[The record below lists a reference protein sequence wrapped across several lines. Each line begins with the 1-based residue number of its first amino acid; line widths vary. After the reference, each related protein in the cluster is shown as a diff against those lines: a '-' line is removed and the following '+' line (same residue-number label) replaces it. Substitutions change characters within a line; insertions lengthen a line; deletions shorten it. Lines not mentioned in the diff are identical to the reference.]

1 MRCGGGSRVSA
12 GRGCL
17 RRIWKKG
24 AGQGRIVMWNVR
36 GQDERGLR
44 GRLGR

>member
-1 MRCGGGSRVSA
+1 MRRRQPG
-12 GRGCL
+12 L
-17 RRIWKKG
+17 RRSRLPVTDLEKRS

-36 GQDERGLR
+36 GQNERGLG